1 VLAAERAAQPHRLR
15 STQPEPRDPNS
26 NERGAL
32 LRARSARAEAQ
43 HHLKQR
49 ARTDT
54 VEVPPGVKKIVTN
67 TSLDRLLLLTML
79 AIVAILVFARHWRSD
94 DERLTFAFVAFT
106 LIAAFTALAPS
117 KKDRKAQSTRE
128 RSEAQLARIADLL
141 EKNPPAQAPASQPAS
156 SRTNR
161 LILLMA
167 ALWLASRLRRDH
179 P

>member
-1 VLAAERAAQPHRLR
+1 
-15 STQPEPRDPNS
+15 
-26 NERGAL
+26 
-32 LRARSARAEAQ
+32 
-43 HHLKQR
+43 
-49 ARTDT
+49 
-54 VEVPPGVKKIVTN
+54 VKKIVTN